1 MYPFFFTSI
10 SRYFLIFSRIIF
22 SFFFFQIYKIF
33 LPSFFFMLFYC
44 GSFSNV
50 NFKWNF
56 IRGFEI
62 LKEYYSRIFMFDFE
76 KKKETLIP
84 TEEWKIIP
92 PGILQCVWVYS
103 QVEVTLAILFLHF
116 FPTLFISIFLHSCR
130 ILAIL
135 IFVFIL
141 NYSEHLSRVL
151 SKFLKIVSN
160 ISREFPLEKLLEIKI
175 ILKYLESFIK
185 RDK

>member
-44 GSFSNV
+44 GYRSFSNV

-92 PGILQCVWVYS
+92 PGTPVCVS
-103 QVEVTLAILFLHF
+103 
-116 FPTLFISIFLHSCR
+116 
-130 ILAIL
+130 ILAGRSYIGDSL
-135 IFVFIL
+135 FAFFSHSIYFNIFTFVSYLSNTYFRFHFKL
-141 NYSEHLSRVL
+141 FRTSFARSE
-151 SKFLKIVSN
+151 
-160 ISREFPLEKLLEIKI
+160 
-175 ILKYLESFIK
+175 
-185 RDK
+185 